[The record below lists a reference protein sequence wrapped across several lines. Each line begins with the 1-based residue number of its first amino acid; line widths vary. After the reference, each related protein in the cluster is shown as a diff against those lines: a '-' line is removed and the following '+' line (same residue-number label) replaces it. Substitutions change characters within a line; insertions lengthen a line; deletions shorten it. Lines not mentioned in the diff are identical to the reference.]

1 MRGALMQLSQRQER
15 IIQIVKEQEPITG
28 DLIADAIGLT
38 KSTLRSDFAILTKTG
53 ILDAKP
59 KVGYIYRGMNTPSF
73 LKDTLSQTKVQ
84 EIMSQPVVVH
94 PDMTIQDAVVEL
106 FMHDSGS
113 LYVCENGETRLIGVV
128 SRKDLLQGLAMGQS
142 PDTLIA
148 LIMTRMPNIVT
159 ILGEQTVMQAAQL
172 IVRHE
177 VDSLP
182 VLDSDESVLGKI
194 SKTNIVN
201 LVVEMTGED

>member
-1 MRGALMQLSQRQER
+1 MQLSQRQER

-142 PDTLIA
+142 PDTLIV
-148 LIMTRMPNIVT
+148 LIMT